1 MPRLKVLLNEAGEVV
16 GTAPAVVT
24 SSGENG
30 PQDVSFVARPG
41 QRVVEV
47 TVDAGTAAL
56 DPEGL
61 HQAIQE
67 MDI

>member
-1 MPRLKVLLNEAGEVV
+1 MPRLKVLLSEAGEIV

-24 SSGENG
+24 SSGESA
-30 PQDVSFVARPG
+30 PRDVSFVARPG

-47 TVDAGTAAL
+47 TVDASIAAL

-67 MDI
+67 MTL